1 MKLNAEQKK
10 REVELRS
17 EKGDTVTLQCGML
30 VACFLTKC
38 RDEIPQIG
46 KIHALSADSP
56 EVIEVEWMMGSFS
69 SAWKV
74 CKQRQGRECIPWR
87 ESIQRKDIVFF
98 PIQLTDTFKLRK
110 ETIAQLKHAYS
121 LVV

>member
-10 REVELRS
+10 REKLLRS

-30 VACFLTKC
+30 VARFLTKY

-46 KIHALSADSP
+46 KIHALSTGSP

-69 SAWKV
+69 SVWKV
-74 CKQRQGRECIPWR
+74 CKQWQGREYIPWR

-98 PIQLTDTFKLRK
+98 PIQITNTFRLRK
-110 ETIAQLKHAYS
+110 ETIAQLKQAYS